1 MEFARLD
8 IYLDLLKIT
17 SRCWLMSLS
26 PLQSHQAP
34 IFIDRVELIV
44 RDLEGM
50 TQFYRDVIGLSVI
63 SATTDIAHLGCDD
76 KVILQLRKDPHAR
89 LRSPD
94 MPGLF
99 HTAFLMPARSD
110 LGNWLKHAI
119 TIQVPM
125 EGLSDHRVS
134 EAAYL
139 SDPEGNGIEIYI
151 DRPSQNWFQP
161 NTPITM
167 GTARMD
173 VEGVIASAIET
184 GTGTYKMPSATRI
197 GHVHLSVADLAQ
209 AGDILT
215 NVIGLRKTTSYPQAD
230 FYASGNYHHHVAVNT
245 WHSGGVKSFQ
255 NGVTG
260 LENVIL
266 NVPGAEDHKALS
278 HRLLKAGGKQIK
290 DKIQLAGPSGILI
303 SLAL

>member
-1 MEFARLD
+1 
-8 IYLDLLKIT
+8 
-17 SRCWLMSLS
+17 MSFS

-34 IFIDRVELIV
+34 IFIDRVALVV

-50 TQFYRDVIGLSVI
+50 TNFYHQVVGLAVV
-63 SATTDIAHLGCDD
+63 SATADVAQLGCDD

-151 DRPSQNWFQP
+151 DRPSENWFKP
-161 NTPITM
+161 NAPITM
-167 GTARMD
+167 GTSRMD
-173 VEGVIASAIET
+173 VEGVIASAEKTAT
-184 GTGTYKMPSATRI
+184 GHYQMPSATRV
-197 GHVHLSVADLAQ
+197 GHLHLSVADLAQ
-209 AGDILT
+209 AGDVLT
-215 NVIGLRKTTSYPQAD
+215 NIIGLRKTTSYPQAD

-245 WHSGGVKSFQ
+245 WNRGPTAQFQTGFTGV
-255 NGVTG
+255 
-260 LENVIL
+260 ENVVL
-266 NVPGAEDHKALS
+266 NVENDDERSALAT
-278 HRLLKAGGKQIK
+278 RFLNAGGKEF
-290 DKIQLAGPSGILI
+290 DGKIQLAGPSAIPI